1 MKKLFLVIAVG
12 LLSLSFG
19 CGCTDTSSAS
29 HSADTLAML
38 ADRLDSTRFPLSLGL
53 DGAVTDMILAKEDS
67 MMSVSLVVA
76 DDYVDSATIVNN
88 PARREF
94 TSRLMFLNDSVRSLL
109 MLSRQVPVGVRI
121 NLSTPLR
128 SNLTSFVIDRNQL
141 RSLSMDSPS
150 ERERD
155 EVKVNNRV
163 LSDNVFCPYELED
176 GVTMVAMNVQD
187 RYVTFHT
194 QIDVEKLDFFVMK
207 QNRDSVS
214 IAVVQSLQ
222 QQLADSLT
230 RSSLLEIARARLG
243 YRNRYVSSDRTDSF
257 DISFTPSDLERLI
270 AVSDS
275 IVRADRKKH

>member
-1 MKKLFLVIAVG
+1 M
-12 LLSLSFG
+12 
-19 CGCTDTSSAS
+19 
-29 HSADTLAML
+29 
-38 ADRLDSTRFPLSLGL
+38 
-53 DGAVTDMILAKEDS
+53 
-67 MMSVSLVVA
+67 
-76 DDYVDSATIVNN
+76 
-88 PARREF
+88 
-94 TSRLMFLNDSVRSLL
+94 
-109 MLSRQVPVGVRI
+109 
-121 NLSTPLR
+121 
-128 SNLTSFVIDRNQL
+128 
-141 RSLSMDSPS
+141 
-150 ERERD
+150 
-155 EVKVNNRV
+155 KVNNRV